1 MNLELLKREMEAKN
15 ISKAQLIK
23 LSGVSETTIRRIWH
37 GKTDVH
43 VSTLR
48 MIADALNVDP
58 TALIDNDSPVPEA
71 FDPANVPEISAAVLE
86 TITIVEEN
94 SPNDTPVILEPPPS
108 DDPAP
113 NDTPPYDET
122 AANNATSHDEAA
134 ANDDL
139 CTAYREHIR
148 TLRRIIWGVS
158 GACAVLLAANIILV
172 LRG

>member
-1 MNLELLKREMEAKN
+1 MNLELLKHEMEAKN

-48 MIADALNVDP
+48 MIADALGVDP
-58 TALIDNDSPVPEA
+58 TALIDNDSPVPES
-71 FDPANVPEISAAVLE
+71 FDPANVPEIAAAVLE

-94 SPNDTPVILEPPPS
+94 SPNDTPVILEPQ
-108 DDPAP
+108 
-113 NDTPPYDET
+113 NDSPPYGEP
-122 AANNATSHDEAA
+122 AVNNAPPYNESTV
-134 ANDDL
+134 NDDL
-139 CTAYREHIR
+139 CAAYREHIR

-158 GACAVLLAANIILV
+158 GACAVLMAANIALIM
-172 LRG
+172 RG